1 MLTKRNIIFLLIV
14 FLAVFLAL
22 IISIK
27 KIILESNNNNIEVC
41 IDFQK
46 FEKICNIEGGDIYSG
61 FQILLKSGINSV
73 LIHEDTL
80 NSLANSS
87 QISVM
92 SGNELLKNL
101 RSLAVIN
108 PMIKN
113 IIEKKSIKSNYTYI
127 IVSDSKLHD
136 RIYGELKI
144 RF

>member
-136 RIYGELKI
+136 RIY
-144 RF
+144 